1 MLLLLLLLLWR
12 RRRGGTT
19 GIVVR
24 PPFCPPHPLA
34 VVDGDAEDVAARR
47 SEVVE
52 RHDQLVS
59 GPKSAERVAVAL
71 GVEVDGLRLLALG
84 DEPSGET
91 VDVRGVGD
99 RDEDVRLVV
108 RVPERPHLHDE
119 AHRATP
125 PPAG

>member
-1 MLLLLLLLLWR
+1 MLLLLLLHMLLER
-12 RRRGGTT
+12 RRGTT
-19 GIVVR
+19 GIVGCPPVR
-24 PPFCPPHPLA
+24 PSHPLA
-34 VVDGDAEDVAARR
+34 VVDGAAEYLVPRR
-47 SEVVE
+47 AEIRQ

-59 GPKSAERVAVAL
+59 GLEPAEGVAVAV
-71 GVEVDGLRLLALG
+71 VEADGRRLLALG

-91 VDVRGVGD
+91 VDVLGVGD

-125 PPAG
+125 SPAG